1 MPRSRA
7 PASTAVAAGLNSF
20 RAAGLRFKPACGP
33 MGVGRKDVSA
43 LAVRPHAA
51 PPPMGTWPEEQGQ
64 ELRD

>member
-33 MGVGRKDVSA
+33 MGVGLKDVSA

>member
-1 MPRSRA
+1 
-7 PASTAVAAGLNSF
+7 
-20 RAAGLRFKPACGP
+20 
-33 MGVGRKDVSA
+33 MGVGLKDVSA